1 MKYKIKGKRI
11 KTQRPLALFG
21 LLSLI
26 VSTQLNAQ
34 QVPALSHYYYNPY
47 LINPAEAGSGEQ
59 ARAFLFHRQ
68 QWVGIPGAP
77 ETSAFTVDGK
87 LDDRPIGL
95 GLSIINDQTNIL
107 GRISAMVSGS
117 YTLKLATDHAL
128 AFGMSVGGLRNQVY
142 FDKINGDATDPGIL
156 NNIESKTVFDGNA
169 GLSYRFKKLNIGL
182 ASEQIFNRKIS
193 YENAAD
199 SKDVTIALVR
209 HYIVSARYDISLTP
223 DLEFRPV
230 VLLRSAQGLKSQID
244 INAGLNYRDVL
255 WTNLAYRH
263 RSGFG
268 ISLGTKISER
278 FIFGYTYEIPTS
290 ELRAASSGSHEFM
303 VGMRFIRRGSA
314 IAAKPV
320 TTKAVED
327 LRRDTNAQYEKL
339 DELQQKNEAL
349 NDELL
354 HYKQTIEQQNN
365 EIQELKKSVAAADEE
380 LKATIARLKVD
391 LQNETS
397 FDKAFNYY
405 LIIGAVKSFE
415 DAKSLQKVIRRETS
429 LSAEIIQNDNQTW
442 YFIYSE
448 KLESPGEARKKLRQL
463 NNSDASKY
471 VIGNP
476 WVYKAVRKN

>member
-1 MKYKIKGKRI
+1 MANTINTPR
-11 KTQRPLALFG
+11 ALG
-21 LLSLI
+21 LLAMLLLTGTIQSL
-26 VSTQLNAQ
+26 AQ

-47 LINPAEAGSGEQ
+47 LINPAEAGSSEQ
-59 ARAFLFHRQ
+59 TRAFLFHRQ

-95 GLSIINDQTNIL
+95 GFSVINDETNIL

-117 YTLKLATDHAL
+117 YIIKFTTDQSL
-128 AFGMSVGGLRNQVY
+128 AFGMSVGGLRNQVR

-156 NNIESKTVFDGNA
+156 NNIESKTIFDGNA
-169 GLSYRFKKLNIGL
+169 GLSYRFKKLNIGF
-182 ASEQIFNRKIS
+182 ASEQIFNRKIT

-199 SKDVTIALVR
+199 SKDITVALVR
-209 HYIVSARYDISLTP
+209 HYVVTARYNVSLTP
-223 DLEFRPV
+223 DLELRPI

-244 INAGLNYRDVL
+244 INAGLNYQDIL
-255 WTNLAYRH
+255 WTNLVYRH
-263 RSGFG
+263 NAGFG

-278 FIFGYTYEIPTS
+278 FIFGYNYEIPTS

-303 VGMRFIRRGSA
+303 VGMRFINRGSSGTPTR
-314 IAAKPV
+314 PV

-327 LRRDTNAQYEKL
+327 LKRYSYAQYEKL

-354 HYKQTIEQQNN
+354 RYKQTIEQQNN
-365 EIQELKKSVAAADEE
+365 EIQELKKNVAATDEE
-380 LKATIARLKVD
+380 MKATIARLKVD

-405 LIIGAVKSFE
+405 LIIGAVKSFDE
-415 DAKSLQKVIRRETS
+415 AKAFQKVIRRETS

-463 NNSDASKY
+463 NNSEASKY
-471 VIGNP
+471 IIGNP
-476 WVYKAVRKN
+476 WVYKAEKKN